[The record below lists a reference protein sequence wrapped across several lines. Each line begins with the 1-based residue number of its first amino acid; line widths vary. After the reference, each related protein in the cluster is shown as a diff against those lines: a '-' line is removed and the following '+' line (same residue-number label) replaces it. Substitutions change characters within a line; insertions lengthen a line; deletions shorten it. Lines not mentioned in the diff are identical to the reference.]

1 MNLLSLANIISG
13 RLPFEIVLVILSHLP
28 VQDIVRLVQDDSPYF
43 DRLLLDHPFFNDR
56 HLHVLLIS
64 DPLYS
69 PVIQAQLIP
78 GTQLPSIHT
87 FEQHM
92 LCLPPNP
99 METKATIHFSFC
111 SRLQLTQFEYQKR
124 KIHFKP
130 SILSLP
136 SSSASTYPHNTL
148 LPTAGRR
155 NMATPTIIN
164 TKTTVIDS
172 NNNNTGWVQPSTP
185 AGIIGVAVV
194 LTQNNVVLK
203 RSLHAVNP
211 IRTPI
216 FKRTSGYF
224 GGQLEFEHH
233 EGITRVTKCVVG
245 MDWFCC

>member
-13 RLPFEIVLVILSHLP
+13 RLPFEIVLVVLSHLP

-43 DRLLLDHPFFNDR
+43 DRLLLDHPFFNNR

-99 METKATIHFSFC
+99 METKAAIHFSFC
-111 SRLQLTQFEYQKR
+111 SQLQLTRFEYQKR

-130 SILSLP
+130 SSFSSSP
-136 SSSASTYPHNTL
+136 SSTSPVTTL

-155 NMATPTIIN
+155 HMTAATTIN
-164 TKTTVIDS
+164 TKTTLIDS
-172 NNNNTGWVQPSTP
+172 NNNDAGWVRPSTP
-185 AGIIGVAVV
+185 AGVIGVAVV

-211 IRTPI
+211 IRMPI
-216 FKRTSGYF
+216 FERSHGYF

-233 EGITRVTKCVVG
+233 DGITRVTKCIVG